1 MAGEFDLIA
10 RYFRPLAGPEGLG
23 LLDDAACISVKVG
36 HDLVVTK
43 DLIVE
48 GIHFVGDEPASDIAW
63 KALAVNL
70 SDLAAK
76 GAHPSQYFLGLSLPA
91 DKPEAWV
98 EDFANGLKACQH
110 AYGIELAGGDTTASN
125 AGVTISITAFG
136 EVPTGTMIKRSGARV
151 GDTVYVSGTLG
162 DAALGL
168 KMVQGDIQTDAAL
181 VGRYRRPSP
190 RVALGQALRGIAS
203 ACADISDGL
212 LADMGHI
219 CKASQVGARLEQS
232 KLPLSGR
239 TECLVAQDAALW
251 PSVYAGGDD
260 YELVIVAA
268 PDKAGL
274 IAKVAAD
281 CGVPITP
288 IGVMEQGS
296 RCHLVD
302 LEGNL
307 VQSDRQGYQHF

>member
-23 LLDDAACISVKVG
+23 LLDDAACVSVQPK

-76 GAHPSQYFLGLSLPA
+76 GARPTQYFLGLSLPK
-91 DKPEAWV
+91 DTHEAWV
-98 EDFANGLKACQH
+98 EDFTNGLKACQQ
-110 AYGIELAGGDTTASN
+110 AYGIQLAGGDTTASK

-136 EVPTGTMIKRSGARV
+136 EVPSGTMTKRSGAQV
-151 GDTVYVSGTLG
+151 GDHVYVSGTLG

-168 KMVQGDIQTDAAL
+168 KMVQGDLDGDPAL
-181 VGRYRRPSP
+181 VGRYRRPLP
-190 RVALGQALRGIAS
+190 RLALGHALRDIAS

-212 LADMGHI
+212 LADLGHI
-219 CKASQVGARLEQS
+219 CRASEVGARLEQS
-232 KLPLSGR
+232 ALPLSAR
-239 TECLVAQDAALW
+239 AESLVGQDAELW
-251 PSVYAGGDD
+251 PFVYAGGDD
-260 YELVIVAA
+260 YELVFTAA
-268 PDKAGL
+268 PDNAGL
-274 IAKVAAD
+274 LAQAAAD
-281 CGVPITP
+281 CDVTITWVGVI
-288 IGVMEQGS
+288 EQGS
-296 RCHLVD
+296 ECHLVD

-307 VQSDRQGYQHF
+307 VQSGHQGYQHF